1 MHITGHLCSDH
12 PGYALFHLSL
22 GHRVEKAPE
31 RSAFTPRA
39 YANSDG
45 TDEMQF
51 GRTWKN
57 PETCLDP
64 DKQNHTCCQQ
74 GLGKNL
80 SPPPDRHVR
89 KTQDKKGRETKKTF
103 SL

>member
-1 MHITGHLCSDH
+1 ML
-12 PGYALFHLSL
+12 
-22 GHRVEKAPE
+22 
-31 RSAFTPRA
+31 RA
-39 YANSDG
+39 YANSGG

-51 GRTWKN
+51 VGTWKKPWKN
-57 PETCLDP
+57 SETCLDP
-64 DKQNHTCCQQ
+64 DKQNHICCQQ

-89 KTQDKKGRETKKTF
+89 KIQDKKGRERKKNF